1 MVMHTSEL
9 LKKVRKI
16 EILAKGKSREV
27 MAGAYHAAFKG
38 RGMTFSETRE
48 YQAGDDVRDIDW
60 NVTARTHVPHVKLYE
75 EEKEITVVL
84 MIDTSASGFFGS
96 TLARVH
102 YIAEIAALLA
112 YNAVRQQNRLGAI
125 FFSEK
130 VDLYIPPA
138 KGKKQML
145 RIIREMV
152 ASTAGKGG
160 NGIEMALRYLTST
173 QNKRTVCFLLSDFI
187 QGEYEIPLVLA
198 AKKHDIIPIRIWDEI
213 EKKSPESGLIRCF
226 DAEQNKWIW
235 FDTAAKTETKDW
247 QQYFQR
253 YEFYFDQAVKA
264 AGIKGVALQNGS
276 DYLPELLKYF
286 KKR

>member
-1 MVMHTSEL
+1 MSTAEL

-27 MAGAYHAAFKG
+27 MAGAYHAAFRG

-96 TLARVH
+96 TVARVN

-112 YNAVRQQNRLGAI
+112 YNAIRQQNRLGAI
-125 FFSEK
+125 FFSDK

-160 NGIEMALRYLTST
+160 NGIEMALRNLTSI
-173 QNKRTVCFLLSDFI
+173 QNKRTVCFIISDFI
-187 QGEYEIPLVLA
+187 QDHYEIPLVLA
-198 AKKHDIIPIRIWDEI
+198 SKKHDIIPIRIWDGI
-213 EKKSPESGLIRCF
+213 EKKCPETGLIRCF

-235 FDTAAKTETKDW
+235 FDTEAITETTEW
-247 QQYFQR
+247 HQYFQNF
-253 YEFYFDQAVKA
+253 ELYFEQAVKA
-264 AGIKGVALQNGS
+264 AGIKGLTLQNGN
-276 DYLPELLKYF
+276 DYLPALLQYF
-286 KKR
+286 RKR

>member
-1 MVMHTSEL
+1 MVMSTAEL

-27 MAGAYHAAFKG
+27 MAGAYHAAFRG

-102 YIAEIAALLA
+102 YLAEIAALLA
-112 YNAVRQQNRLGAI
+112 YNAIRQQNRLGAI
-125 FFSEK
+125 FFSDK

-187 QGEYEIPLVLA
+187 QGQYEIPLVLA
-198 AKKHDIIPIRIWDEI
+198 SKKHDIIPIRIWDEK
-213 EKKSPESGLIRCF
+213 EKKSPDSGLIRCF
-226 DAEQNKWIW
+226 DAEQNKWNW
-235 FDTAAKTETKDW
+235 FDTASISETAEW
-247 QQYFQR
+247 HQYFQN
-253 YEFYFDQAVKA
+253 YEVYFEQAVKA
-264 AGIKGVALQNGS
+264 AGIKGLTLKNGS
-276 DYLPELLKYF
+276 DYLPELLKYL